1 MRRGRLPKNRGGCY
15 LHVVT
20 GGVFWWDRVLH
31 TDKLGTV
38 GGEGEQIVPRSIAC
52 IPSMVVGIA
61 GFALYWPSLRQ
72 FELGSLMG
80 GYAHRDTAG
89 TLVLVAVLVAMLV
102 FCGAAMMA
110 RRRIEPLFAQPSG
123 PAVLVACSGSWGA
136 LLLMGAPACGV
147 LAGPLA
153 LLGAACMALGY
164 LALTLAWA
172 LVLLE
177 REPWWAL
184 TVVAVG
190 YALGEFAPLLD
201 LAGEPF
207 AQGFTLLA
215 SVGSAVAWRFC
226 SLTAQGAAQK
236 SQTNY
241 AFKALRNLPLLL
253 VTMIAL
259 FLFVGRVAVGAFIPI
274 NAQIDLPVR
283 LIDAAVAL
291 LFMGVL
297 VWSRRPKNP
306 LAWDTLLKSCWVFLA
321 LMVIAGLLLAG
332 ASWNLALGEGL
343 VAAGFNCFELFLWVL
358 LMRLARERNL
368 SVTLVFCGVFSL
380 CKVVPVFCGKL
391 LAPQVAQAFGDQAND
406 ARAAFLLIMVFLLV
420 AATFW
425 FLAFGGRIW
434 EPANNDGAHTPSR
447 ASMKSAALDDRMGR
461 YGLTP
466 REIEVVGYVL
476 NGYSYQKTADLMG
489 VSLSTVQSHVKNLY
503 RKLGVHTKDELV
515 EWAVG

>member
-1 MRRGRLPKNRGGCY
+1 
-15 LHVVT
+15 
-20 GGVFWWDRVLH
+20 
-31 TDKLGTV
+31 
-38 GGEGEQIVPRSIAC
+38 
-52 IPSMVVGIA
+52 MVVGIV

-72 FELGSLMG
+72 FELGSLVG
-80 GYAHRDTAG
+80 GYANRDMAG
-89 TLVLVAVLVAMLV
+89 TLVLVAVLLAILV
-102 FCGAAMMA
+102 LCGIAIGA
-110 RRRIEPLFAQPSG
+110 RRRIEPLFARPSM
-123 PAVLVACSGSWGA
+123 PTAFVACSGFWGA

-153 LLGAACMALGY
+153 LLGSICMALGY

-172 LVLLE
+172 SVLLAN
-177 REPWWAL
+177 EPRQAL
-184 TVVAVG
+184 AVVAVG
-190 YALGEFAPLLD
+190 YALGEFAPLIE

-207 AQGFTLLA
+207 ARGFTLLA
-215 SVGSAVAWRFC
+215 SVGSALAWCFC
-226 SLTAQGAAQK
+226 SFETQTAARG
-236 SQTNY
+236 SQADY
-241 AFKALRNLPLLL
+241 AFKALGGLPLLL
-253 VTMIAL
+253 VAMIAL
-259 FLFVGRVAVGAFIPI
+259 FLFVGRIAVGAFIPI

-291 LFMGVL
+291 LLMGAL
-297 VWSRRPKNP
+297 VWSCCPKSP
-306 LAWDTLLKSCWVFLA
+306 LAWNTLLKSCWVFLA

-332 ASWNLALGEGL
+332 TSWNLALGEGL

-358 LMRLARERNL
+358 LMHLARERSL
-368 SVTLVFCGVFSL
+368 SVALVFCGVFSL

-391 LAPQVAQAFGDQAND
+391 LAPQVANAFGGQAGD
-406 ARAAFLLIMVFLLV
+406 ARTAFLLVMVFLLV

-434 EPANNDGAHTPSR
+434 GHANNDDANVAGQIPRRPVS
-447 ASMKSAALDDRMGR
+447 LDDRGSR

-466 REIEVVGYVL
+466 REIEVIGYVL

-515 EWAVG
+515 EWAVR